1 MVISAMKFEL
11 LESPSPEQLSEL
23 TSHFEAFMRQ
33 KIPNLPPQSEDKIFM
48 VRVVDHSECLVG
60 GVLANCY
67 WNGLEIDTLWVED
80 SARGKGLGSS
90 LVNQAESFGI
100 ENGAVVS
107 FLKTVEAK
115 GFYEKLGYE
124 VYGVLE
130 DRPIG
135 TVIYHMKKRLRQK
148 P

>member
-1 MVISAMKFEL
+1 MVISTVKFEL
-11 LESPSPEQLSEL
+11 SEPPLQEELSEL
-23 TSHFEAFMRQ
+23 TSRFEAFMRQ

-48 VRVVDHSECLVG
+48 VKAINRSGCLVG

-80 SARGKGLGSS
+80 SERGKGLGSS
-90 LVNQAESFGI
+90 LVKQAEAFGF

-115 GFYEKLGYE
+115 GFYERLGYE

>member
-1 MVISAMKFEL
+1 MAISTVKFEL
-11 LESPSPEQLSEL
+11 SESPSQEKVSEL
-23 TSHFEAFMRQ
+23 TSRFEVFMRQ

-48 VRVVDHSECLVG
+48 VKAVDCSKRFVG
-60 GVLANCY
+60 GILANCY

-80 SARGKGLGSS
+80 SERGKGLGSN
-90 LVNQAESFGI
+90 LVNQAEAFGV

-148 P
+148 S